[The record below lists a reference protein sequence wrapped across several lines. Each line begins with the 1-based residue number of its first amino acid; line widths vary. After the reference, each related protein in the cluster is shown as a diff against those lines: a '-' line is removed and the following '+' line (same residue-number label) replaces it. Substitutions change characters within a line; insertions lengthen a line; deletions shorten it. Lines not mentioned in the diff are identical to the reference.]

1 MLAPLLLSI
10 IRGYEWEVEI
20 TSGADDIEE
29 VVAIQDYFFK
39 KDGYY

>member
-29 VVAIQDYFFK
+29 VAIQDYFFK
-39 KDGYY
+39 KGGYY